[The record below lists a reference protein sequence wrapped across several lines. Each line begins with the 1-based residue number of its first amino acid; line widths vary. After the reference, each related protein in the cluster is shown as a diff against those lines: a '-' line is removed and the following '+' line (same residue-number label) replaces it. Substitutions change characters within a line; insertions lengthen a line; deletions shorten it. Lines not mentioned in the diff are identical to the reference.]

1 LSKSSFDPLNAF
13 IRKWHRWIIVAW
25 IIVVIACL
33 IVVPLFFSSVSYN
46 VTGGFGGPSNSESQ
60 KAANILNAAFPNSN
74 NESIDTVLVVLQGPQ
89 VYSDTVRAAV
99 LGLNQTIAI
108 DTSVANFSGE
118 SSVYSVEYGLLS
130 SSVPSLVPQVASLE
144 PELAYANAEL
154 HSLEQN
160 LSALSTGLFQLEAGI
175 NQTAQLVY
183 GVPAA
188 FVQAWQGVISQGV
201 SDPYAANAEANATVF
216 NITDSFGGSATS
228 LGYYTVFFPIWNS
241 TFQSLPSSTSVL
253 DREAFAINQSVSM
266 FLNSDQVDSQTAQ
279 MITTVASG
287 LNVTD
292 WNQAGAV
299 GNLTV
304 SAMSS
309 NVPAQLTAALGVT
322 PTGLVGQLYS
332 LGSSPPEATLANY
345 TITLSE
351 SSFAQ
356 MLNASSGS
364 SAYQFLYAAYNLGQS
379 PSFSQVW
386 DNASAFVADGAQA
399 VFSGSPLFSVNNTSL
414 ANLLSLLPENATVAE
429 VNEAV
434 ANVVSTQPF
443 QDYPFVPTNSL
454 TKNFVSAD
462 NSSMLVILG
471 FSSYPDAG
479 TIAHVEL
486 DVQGSNLGNLGT
498 VYVTGGSV
506 VTHDVEDAFSPAL
519 ALTVGPGIV
528 VAILIVGLLF
538 LSPVAALLPVL
549 MGGVSVEV
557 SLAAIYVAIVG
568 LGHGNITFLT
578 PTLTILLMLGLSVDY
593 AVLQLRRTR
602 EERLLGKSVED
613 SVGISVR
620 WAGQAVLTAGVTVI
634 VAYIVMA
641 LANVPIFSSVA
652 TSIALGVGILLAVS
666 LTLLPSLEIALGD
679 KAFWPV
685 LKRSESHGDTKKRLR
700 GLATGVL
707 KRKALVVAV
716 ISLLALSA
724 FYVEYSTP
732 TGLDFL
738 KLIPNFKSNQGLT
751 VVTNSFGSGT
761 ISPTQVVVTTPTMI
775 TYGNNQFN
783 QTLLDQIE
791 TICLAVAGTK
801 GVVSVSSPTRP
812 FGSLFNYT
820 GIDSMAEPLILQY
833 EEGMFSMIGNDN
845 KTALINVGL
854 SSSSES
860 PDAVSSLLQ
869 LENNVGKV
877 SLLSGV
883 TIHYG
888 GSTQS
893 IYDSESF
900 IAGLLPEV
908 VAILA
913 AAVYVIL
920 FIQLRSAFTPV
931 RLIFTIL
938 CGCVLS
944 LALLSVVFYS
954 WLGLPILDFA
964 PLFVVV
970 TMLGVGIDYDIF
982 FVTRIREEALNGK
995 SDNEAI
1001 KTAVEKVWITILGLG
1016 IVLAT
1021 VFASLLITGIAILQE
1036 ISLTV
1041 TAAILLD
1048 VLVVIPFF
1056 VPSLMGLAQKFNWWP
1071 SKIHRT

>member
-1 LSKSSFDPLNAF
+1 LSQSRFDPLNAF
-13 IRKWHRWIIVAW
+13 IRKRHRWIIVAW
-25 IIVVIACL
+25 VIVAIACL
-33 IVVPLFFSSVSYN
+33 TVVPLFFSSVSYN

-60 KAANILNAAFPNSN
+60 KAANILNAEFPNSN
-74 NESIDTVLVVLQGPQ
+74 NESLDTVLVVLQGAQ
-89 VYSDTVRAAV
+89 VYSDAVRDAV
-99 LGLNQTIAI
+99 LGLNQTVAN
-108 DTSVANFSGE
+108 DSSVANFTGE
-118 SSVYSVEYGLLS
+118 SSLYTVEYGLLFS
-130 SSVPSLVPQVASLE
+130 SLPSLVPQVASLE
-144 PELAYANAEL
+144 PEVAYANAEL
-154 HSLEQN
+154 YSLEQ
-160 LSALSTGLFQLEAGI
+160 GI

-188 FVQAWQGVISQGV
+188 FVQAWQGVTSQGV
-201 SDPYAANAEANATVF
+201 SDPYAANAEANATVI
-216 NITDSFGGSATS
+216 NMTDSFGGNANSTE
-228 LGYYTVFFPIWNS
+228 YYSVFFPVWNS
-241 TFQSLPSSTSVL
+241 TFQSLPNSTSVL
-253 DREAFAINQSVSM
+253 DREAFAVNQSVSM
-266 FLNSDQVDSQTAQ
+266 LLNSSQVGSQMAQ

-292 WNQAGAV
+292 WNQADAIG
-299 GNLTV
+299 
-304 SAMSS
+304 
-309 NVPAQLTAALGVT
+309 
-322 PTGLVGQLYS
+322 
-332 LGSSPPEATLANY
+332 NY

-351 SSFAQ
+351 SNFAQ
-356 MLNASSGS
+356 MLNASSGF
-364 SAYQFLYAAYNLGQS
+364 SAYQFLNATYYLGQS

-386 DNASAFVADGAQA
+386 DLASAFVADGAQTA
-399 VFSGSPLFSVNNTSL
+399 FSGSPLFSVNSTSL
-414 ANLLSLLPENATVAE
+414 ANLLSALPENATAAE
-429 VNEAV
+429 VDEAV

-443 QDYPFVPTNSL
+443 QDYPFMPTNSL
-454 TKNFVSAD
+454 TQNFVSTD
-462 NSSMLVILG
+462 NSSMLVILD

-479 TIAHVEL
+479 TIARVKL
-486 DVQGSNLGNLGT
+486 DVQGSNLENLGT

-519 ALTVGPGIV
+519 TLTVGPGIV

-557 SLAAIYVAIVG
+557 SLAAIYIAIVG

-613 SVGISVR
+613 SVGVSVR

-679 KAFWPV
+679 RVFWPA
-685 LKRSESHGDTKKRLR
+685 LKRSEKSHSDTKKRLR
-700 GLATGVL
+700 GLANGVL
-707 KRKALVVAV
+707 KRKALVVVV

-724 FYVEYSTP
+724 FYIEYSTP

-738 KLIPNFKSNQGLT
+738 RLIPNFQSNQGLT
-751 VVTNSFGSGT
+751 VITNSFGSGAT
-761 ISPTQVVVTTPTMI
+761 SPTQLVVTTPTMI

-791 TICLAVAGTK
+791 TICLAVAGSK

-812 FGSLFNYT
+812 FGSLFNYSD
-820 GIDSMAEPLILQY
+820 ISSMPEPLMLQY
-833 EEGMFSMIGNDN
+833 EEGMFSMIGSDN

-854 SSSSES
+854 SSSSGS

-869 LENNVGKV
+869 LESNVGKV
-877 SLLSGV
+877 SLLNGV
-883 TIHYG
+883 TVHYG
-888 GSTQS
+888 GDTQS
-893 IYDSESF
+893 TYDSESF

-920 FIQLRSAFTPV
+920 FIQLRSAFTPI

-944 LALLSVVFYS
+944 LALLSLVFYS

-995 SDNEAI
+995 TDDEAI
-1001 KTAVEKVWITILGLG
+1001 KTAVDKIWVTILGLG
-1016 IVLAT
+1016 LVLAT

-1071 SKIHRT
+1071 SKIHRTKQAENNTS

>member
-1 LSKSSFDPLNAF
+1 MSKSRFDPLNAF
-13 IRKWHRWIIVAW
+13 IRKRHRWIIVVW
-25 IIVVIACL
+25 VIVALACL
-33 IVVPLFFSSVSYN
+33 TVVPLFFSSVSYN
-46 VTGGFGGPSNSESQ
+46 ITGGFGGPSNSESQ
-60 KAANILNAAFPNSN
+60 KAASILNATFPNVN
-74 NESIDTVLVVLQGPQ
+74 NESLDAVLVVLQGAQ
-89 VYSDTVRAAV
+89 VYSESVRDAV
-99 LGLNQTIAI
+99 LGLNQTIAT
-108 DTSVANFSGE
+108 DSSVANFSGE
-118 SSVYSVEYGLLS
+118 SSVYTVEYGLLS

-144 PELAYANAEL
+144 
-154 HSLEQN
+154 QN
-160 LSALSTGLFQLEAGI
+160 LSALSMGLFQLEAGI

-188 FVQAWQGVISQGV
+188 FVQTWQGVVSQGV
-201 SDPYAANAEANATVF
+201 SDPYVANVEANATLF
-216 NITDSFGGSATS
+216 NMTDSFGGSAES
-228 LGYYTVFFPIWNS
+228 IGYYSVFFSAWNS
-241 TFQSLPSSTSVL
+241 TDFQNLPNWNSTTVIEC
-253 DREAFAINQSVSM
+253 EALAINQSVSA
-266 FLNSDQVDSQTAQ
+266 FLGSGQVNSQTAQ
-279 MITTVASG
+279 MVTTVASG

-292 WNQAGAV
+292 WNRADAI

-304 SAMSS
+304 SAMAS
-309 NVPAQLTAALGVT
+309 NVPNELTAALGIT
-322 PTGLVGQLYS
+322 PIDLVGQLYS
-332 LGSSPPEATLANY
+332 LAAR
-345 TITLSE
+345 
-351 SSFAQ
+351 
-356 MLNASSGS
+356 AS
-364 SAYQFLYAAYNLGQS
+364 
-379 PSFSQVW
+379 SFSQVW
-386 DNASAFVADGAQA
+386 GLASAFVADGARA
-399 VFSGSPLFSVNNTSL
+399 VFSGSPLFSVNSTSL
-414 ANLLSLLPENATVAE
+414 ANLLSVLPENATAAAVD
-429 VNEAV
+429 EAV

-443 QDYPFVPTNSL
+443 QDCPLVPTNSL
-454 TKNFVSAD
+454 TKNFVSVD
-462 NSSMLVILG
+462 NTSMLVILG
-471 FSSYPDAG
+471 FSSYPDAA
-479 TIAHVEL
+479 TIAAVNL
-486 DVQGSNLGNLGT
+486 DVQSSNLGNLGT

-506 VTHDVEDAFSPAL
+506 VTHDVEDVFAPAL
-519 ALTVGPGIV
+519 VLTVGPGIL

-538 LSPVAALLPVL
+538 FSPVAALLPVL

-557 SLAAIYVAIVG
+557 SLAAIYAAIVG
-568 LGHGNITFLT
+568 IGHGSITFLT
-578 PTLTILLMLGLSVDY
+578 PTLTVLLMLGLSVDY

-613 SVGISVR
+613 SVGVSVR

-634 VAYIVMA
+634 VAYLVMA

-679 KAFWPV
+679 RIFWPAM
-685 LKRSESHGDTKKRLR
+685 KRSDKSHSDTKKRLR
-700 GLATGVL
+700 SLANGVL
-707 KRKALVVAV
+707 KRKTLVVVV

-724 FYVEYSTP
+724 FYIEYNTP

-738 KLIPNFKSNQGLT
+738 RLIPNFKSNQGLT
-751 VVTNSFGSGT
+751 VIANSFGSGAT
-761 ISPTQVVVTTPTMI
+761 SPTQVVLTTPTMI

-791 TICLAVAGTK
+791 AICLAVAGTK
-801 GVVSVSSPTRP
+801 GVVTVSSPTRP
-812 FGSLFNYT
+812 FGSNFTYSDIS
-820 GIDSMAEPLILQY
+820 GMSEPLLLQY

-854 SSSSES
+854 SSSSGS

-869 LENNVGKV
+869 LESNVGKV
-877 SLLSGV
+877 SLLNGV
-883 TIHYG
+883 TVHYG
-888 GSTQS
+888 GDTQS
-893 IYDSESF
+893 TYDSESF

-920 FIQLRSAFTPV
+920 FIQLRSAFTPI

-944 LALLSVVFYS
+944 LALLSIIFYS

-1001 KTAVEKVWITILGLG
+1001 KTAVDKVWVTIFGLGL
-1016 IVLAT
+1016 VLAT

-1041 TAAILLD
+1041 SAAILLD

-1071 SKIHRT
+1071 SRIRRTEQVESDK

>member
-1 LSKSSFDPLNAF
+1 MPKSRFDPLNAF
-13 IRKWHRWIIVAW
+13 IRKWHRWIIIAW

-46 VTGGFGGPSNSESQ
+46 ITGGFGGPSNSESQ
-60 KAANILNAAFPNSN
+60 KAANILNTEFPNSN
-74 NESIDTVLVVLQGPQ
+74 NESIDTVLVVLQGAQ
-89 VYSDTVRAAV
+89 AYSDTVRDAV
-99 LGLNQTIAI
+99 LGLNRTIAT
-108 DTSVANFSGE
+108 DSSVANFSGE
-118 SSVYSVEYGLLS
+118 SSVYTVEYGLLS

-144 PELAYANAEL
+144 
-154 HSLEQN
+154 QN
-160 LSALSTGLFQLEAGI
+160 LSALSMGLFQLEAGI

-188 FVQAWQGVISQGV
+188 FVQTWQGVVSQGV
-201 SDPYAANAEANATVF
+201 SDPYVANVEANATLF
-216 NITDSFGGSATS
+216 NMTDSFGGSAES
-228 LGYYTVFFPIWNS
+228 IGYYSVFFSAWNS
-241 TFQSLPSSTSVL
+241 TDFQSLPNWNSTTVIEY
-253 DREAFAINQSVSM
+253 EALAINQSVSA
-266 FLNSDQVDSQTAQ
+266 FLGSGQVNLQTAQ
-279 MITTVASG
+279 MVATVASG

-292 WNQAGAV
+292 WNQADAI

-304 SAMSS
+304 SAMAS
-309 NVPAQLTAALGVT
+309 NVPPDLTADLGVT
-322 PTGLVGQLYS
+322 PIDLVGQLYG
-332 LGSSPPEATLANY
+332 LGARPS
-345 TITLSE
+345 
-351 SSFAQ
+351 
-356 MLNASSGS
+356 
-364 SAYQFLYAAYNLGQS
+364 
-379 PSFSQVW
+379 SFSQLW
-386 DNASAFVADGAQA
+386 GLASAFVADGAQTA
-399 VFSGSPLFSVNNTSL
+399 FSGSPLFSVNNASL
-414 ANLLSLLPENATVAE
+414 ANLLSALPENATAAE
-429 VNEAV
+429 VDEAV
-434 ANVVSTQPF
+434 ANIVSTQPF

-462 NSSMLVILG
+462 NSSMLVILS

-479 TIAHVEL
+479 TIAQVKS
-486 DVQGSNLGNLGT
+486 DVQNSNLGNLGT

-506 VTHDVEDAFSPAL
+506 VTHDVEDVFSPAL
-519 ALTVGPGIV
+519 TLTVGPGVV

-613 SVGISVR
+613 SVGVSVR
-620 WAGQAVLTAGVTVI
+620 WAGQAVLTAGITVI
-634 VAYIVMA
+634 VAYVVMA

-652 TSIALGVGILLAVS
+652 TSIALGVAILLAVS

-679 KAFWPV
+679 RVFWPA
-685 LKRSESHGDTKKRLR
+685 LRHSDESHSDAKKRLR
-700 GLATGVL
+700 GLANGVL
-707 KRKALVVAV
+707 KRKVLVVVV

-724 FYVEYSTP
+724 FYIEYNTP

-738 KLIPNFKSNQGLT
+738 RLIPNFKSNQGLT
-751 VVTNSFGSGT
+751 VIANSFGSGAT
-761 ISPTQVVVTTPTMI
+761 SPTQVVVTTPTMI

-791 TICLAVAGTK
+791 TICLALAGSK

-820 GIDSMAEPLILQY
+820 GIASMAEPLMLQY

-845 KTALINVGL
+845 KTALINVGF

-877 SLLSGV
+877 SLLNGV
-883 TIHYG
+883 TVHYG

-944 LALLSVVFYS
+944 LALLSIVFYS

-1001 KTAVEKVWITILGLG
+1001 KTAVEKVWVTILGLG

-1071 SKIHRT
+1071 SRIRRTEQVESST